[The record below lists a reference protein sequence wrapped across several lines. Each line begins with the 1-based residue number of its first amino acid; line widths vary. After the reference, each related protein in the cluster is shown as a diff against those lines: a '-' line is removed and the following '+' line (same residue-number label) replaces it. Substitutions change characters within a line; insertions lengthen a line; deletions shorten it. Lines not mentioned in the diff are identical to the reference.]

1 MAVALN
7 YYTSW
12 CCITAMI
19 KSLYIKDYALIDELE
34 VPFEE
39 GLNILTGQTGA
50 GKSIIIGALNMILG
64 ERADTDV
71 IRQGTQKAIAEAIIR
86 VEDGTPFK
94 SLLEENAVE
103 FRKNMILR
111 REIRDSGSRAFIN
124 DTPVTIGVLK
134 EVGDYLVDLHGQ
146 HDHQLLLKEENHR
159 SVLDAFGNVQ
169 ALLETYREAY
179 REMRQL
185 KSELRKLQKRESE
198 LEEKMELYRF
208 QVKELEEAK
217 LEAHEEEELEAEMNL
232 LDNAEEL
239 DQKAAAVVELGST
252 AETNVVD
259 LLSSM
264 KLYLEDIA
272 RIEPEFETYLEEIT
286 TARISI
292 QEMVSFAERYR
303 SGIEF
308 NQQRLETLRQRQ
320 SELNRLQKKYNRTI
334 PKLIE
339 YLDEIRRELNLAEN
353 FDLEIEEL
361 EQQLQQAANSVA
373 DEAMK
378 LHDKRTEVGNRLS
391 EAIVKELKNLGIP
404 NAKFEVRVDWLFADQ
419 GGVKIEGRP
428 VEPTEDGCDMI
439 RLFISTNKGEEPK
452 PLAKI
457 ASGGE
462 VSRVMLALKSI
473 LAKQQSLPVMI
484 FDEIDTGISGEI
496 SEKVGRTMRRL
507 SEQCQIIAITHQ
519 PQIASQAHKHYRVQK
534 VEEDDRTVTEIIP
547 LSNDEHIT
555 EVAGLM
561 SGEEI
566 TEAALKS
573 ARELIDKNTFKN

>member
-1 MAVALN
+1 
-7 YYTSW
+7 
-12 CCITAMI
+12 MI

-64 ERADTDV
+64 ERADTEV
-71 IRQGTQKAIAEAIIR
+71 IRQGASKAVAEAIIR
-86 VEDGTPFK
+86 VDDGTNIRQ
-94 SLLEENAVE
+94 LLGEHAVD
-103 FRKNMILR
+103 FRNDMILR
-111 REIRDSGSRAFIN
+111 REIRDTGSRGFIN
-124 DTPVTIGVLK
+124 DTPVTITVLK

-159 SVLDAFGNVQ
+159 SVVDAFGEIQ
-169 ALLETYREAY
+169 PLLETYRKSYE
-179 REMRQL
+179 EL
-185 KSELRKLQKRESE
+185 KDLQKELRSLQKRESE
-198 LEEKMELYRF
+198 LEEKLELYRF
-208 QVKELEEAK
+208 QVQELEDAELDPHEEKELES
-217 LEAHEEEELEAEMNL
+217 EMNL

-239 DQKAAAVVELGST
+239 DQKAAAVIKLGST
-252 AETNVVD
+252 AEANVVD
-259 LLSSM
+259 LLSTM
-264 KLYLEDIA
+264 KLHLEDIA
-272 RIEPEFETYLEEIT
+272 RIEPDFETYLEEIS

-308 NQQRLETLRQRQ
+308 NQQRLDELRQRQ
-320 SELNRLQKKYNRTI
+320 SELNRLQKKYNRSI
-334 PKLIE
+334 PQLIE

-353 FDLEIEEL
+353 FDLEIQEM
-361 EQQLQQAANSVA
+361 EQQLRDVA
-373 DEAMK
+373 EEVAESAVD
-378 LHDKRTEVGNRLS
+378 LHEKRLDMGKRLS
-391 EAIVKELKNLGIP
+391 KSIVNELQNLGIS
-404 NAKFEVRVDWLFADQ
+404 NARFEVRVDWQHTEKSLVSIK
-419 GGVKIEGRP
+419 GTP
-428 VEPTEDGCDMI
+428 VEPMEHGCDVI

-473 LAKQQSLPVMI
+473 LAKEQSLPVMI

-507 SEQCQIIAITHQ
+507 SGQCQIIAITHQ

-534 VEEDDRTVTEIIP
+534 VENGDRTVTKIIP

-561 SGEEI
+561 SGEDI

-573 ARELIDKNTFKN
+573 AQELIDRNTFKN